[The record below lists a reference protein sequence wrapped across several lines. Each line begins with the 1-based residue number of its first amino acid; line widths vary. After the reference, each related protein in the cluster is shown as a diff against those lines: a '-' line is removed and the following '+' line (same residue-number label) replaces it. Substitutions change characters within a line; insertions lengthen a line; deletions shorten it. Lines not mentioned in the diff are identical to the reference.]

1 MISYDVGYGEF
12 GVVFIS
18 KDINFVY
25 VDFNCLF
32 IMILLKLFCV
42 VNLICVVFRWCWI
55 MLVVLVLWLISL
67 V

>member
-42 VNLICVVFRWCWI
+42 VNLICVVFSWCWI